1 MAMRLASLDV
11 APDFKAGDPPP
22 EGYLAWHEWA
32 ETQHK
37 AGLRQVRC
45 GRCVLWRYRQE
56 LSGEVDVSH
65 PVTRYGEPV
74 EVRTPVC
81 LECAASA
88 ASRTQEEATR

>member
-37 AGLRQVRC
+37 AGLRA
-45 GRCVLWRYRQE
+45 E
-56 LSGEVDVSH
+56 L
-65 PVTRYGEPV
+65 
-74 EVRTPVC
+74 
-81 LECAASA
+81 LAL
-88 ASRTQEEATR
+88 ATRHGEQVPMIYFAGIAIDEPIEREG